1 MIEWK
6 VIQLYVQMFLDPF
19 FYPFS
24 VFFQPFY
31 GYVAAKMKN
40 GTTFYMFFGS
50 RNLTH

>member
-24 VFFQPFY
+24 VFFQPFE
-31 GYVAAKMKN
+31 N
-40 GTTFYMFFGS
+40 GHPPKLGKIQFSSFMVV
-50 RNLTH
+50 